1 VTFSAYIF
9 AARTHY
15 GLSVLSNGSN
25 LPRLSNDEEWRPLRV
40 KITSL
45 EELGDYT
52 DDVTT
57 ARFNLL
63 SRGYHLCRMQR
74 LQGAT

>member
-1 VTFSAYIF
+1 
-9 AARTHY
+9 
-15 GLSVLSNGSN
+15 
-25 LPRLSNDEEWRPLRV
+25 LPRLSNVEEWRPLRV